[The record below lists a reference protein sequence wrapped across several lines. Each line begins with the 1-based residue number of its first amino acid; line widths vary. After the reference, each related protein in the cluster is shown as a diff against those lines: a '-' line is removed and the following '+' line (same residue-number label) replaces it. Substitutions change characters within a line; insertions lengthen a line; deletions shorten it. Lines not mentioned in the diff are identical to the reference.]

1 MDNEIL
7 TNMETVNS
15 HNNDSYN
22 NIGKIDPQNIKMYV
36 KTIINALQNKKAEN
50 IQVIDI
56 RHISAVADYF
66 IIANGANTSQIQAL
80 SDNVEEK
87 LAALGAFPKHIEG
100 YHNANWILMDY
111 LDILVHIF
119 DKESRGFYDL
129 ERLWRDG
136 TAVALSDF

>member
-1 MDNEIL
+1 MDNEKL
-7 TNMETVNS
+7 TNVETMDS
-15 HNNDSYN
+15 DNNT
-22 NIGKIDPQNIKMYV
+22 IGKIDPQNIKMYV
-36 KTIINALQNKKAEN
+36 KTIIGALEDKKAEN
-50 IQVIDI
+50 IQIIDI

-66 IIANGANTSQIQAL
+66 IIANGANISQIQAL

-87 LAALGAFPKHIEG
+87 LAALGVFPKHIEG
-100 YHNANWILMDY
+100 YRSANWILMDY

-136 TAVALSDF
+136 TAVALSEFSS